1 MTGRAS
7 LRTVVPGIVL
17 TLAAG
22 GADLLAQGRQ
32 TGAIRGDVV
41 DAQGLVLPGVT
52 VTVSSGA
59 LQGARTTVTGANGDY
74 QIVALPPG
82 DYLVRFEI
90 DGFESVEETAPV
102 PLGGDVGVN
111 ATMPLAGVTEAV
123 EVVAVVSTPLE
134 STEIGANL
142 TATEINAL
150 PMGRSL
156 FRIAELQPG
165 LTDNSPNSG
174 QLVINGAFAYDNVFL
189 VDGVD
194 VNDNLF
200 ANANNLYIEDAV
212 EETQVLTSGISAE
225 YGRFSGGVINT
236 ITKSG
241 GNDFSGSYR
250 LNLYKPSWTS
260 VTPFERQSG
269 TTEREGDLSNNLV
282 HEVTAGGPVL
292 ADRLWFFYAG
302 RFSRIEDQETFSDT
316 GIPYTRTAD
325 NNRNQIKLTGTLTP
339 GHTLSGSYMRNPRAE
354 QRPSFGFSIDPQT
367 LIDRALPNDQF
378 VATYRGAVTD
388 DLFAEVAFSQK
399 RFGFRGTGGTS
410 TDIFDSPFV
419 TLTQRLGH
427 YNAPYFDATDPE
439 NRNNRQVH
447 GNVTWFAETPS
458 LGTHSVKGG
467 FERYTSTVT
476 GGNSQSSTGY
486 VFDADYAVGPDG
498 APLLD
503 ANDRLI
509 PVFVNGQS
517 LIENWLPER
526 GARID
531 ITTLSFFVNDD
542 WAVGEHLSLNL
553 GVRGEVV
560 DSETNSGIVTV
571 DTSSIVPRL
580 GVAYDPIGD
589 GRYTVQATWSHYAGR
604 YNDSQ
609 FANGTNVGNPSL
621 LYGVYTGPN
630 GQGRD
635 FAPGFDPDNYDYFFA
650 LFPTLNV
657 SNDPDLKSPITK
669 EYTVS
674 GGVALWDRGHVKGT
688 WVRRRAGNFIED
700 FQDLTTGV
708 TDIVHEGR
716 EWGMFV
722 NQVYRNTDLLRRDY
736 DGLQFDGTWRVTSS
750 FQVEGSYTVQLRNE
764 GNFTGEAANQP
775 AISSNAFDWPEITP
789 ADRYFPA
796 GRLPSFQRHKARL
809 WGIWNLNLGTYGSVD
824 LGGIW
829 RYNSGQVY
837 SIASSGQQATA
848 DQTRIIREL
857 GYPNDPAS
865 RTIYYWHGRGSE
877 TFPGYGLFDLSAQ
890 YQIPVWRSLRPWLK
904 LELFNVFNNDKLIG
918 WNTTVRPNFESPLD
932 ELGIPTGYVEG
943 DRYGEG
949 TSANQY
955 PGYLPG
961 LDGGRTFRMALGF
974 RF

>member
-82 DYLVRFEI
+82 DYLVRFEL

-325 NNRNQIKLTGTLTP
+325 NNRNQIKLTGTLAS

-447 GNVTWFAETPS
+447 GNVTWFVETPS

-580 GVAYDPIGD
+580 GVAYDPVGD

-609 FANGTNVGNPSL
+609 FANNTNVGNPSL

-635 FAPGFDPDNYDYFFA
+635 FAPGFDPDNYHYFFA

-708 TDIVHEGR
+708 TDIVHEG
-716 EWGMFV
+716 
-722 NQVYRNTDLLRRDY
+722 
-736 DGLQFDGTWRVTSS
+736 
-750 FQVEGSYTVQLRNE
+750 
-764 GNFTGEAANQP
+764 
-775 AISSNAFDWPEITP
+775 
-789 ADRYFPA
+789 
-796 GRLPSFQRHKARL
+796 
-809 WGIWNLNLGTYGSVD
+809 
-824 LGGIW
+824 
-829 RYNSGQVY
+829 
-837 SIASSGQQATA
+837 
-848 DQTRIIREL
+848 
-857 GYPNDPAS
+857 
-865 RTIYYWHGRGSE
+865 
-877 TFPGYGLFDLSAQ
+877 
-890 YQIPVWRSLRPWLK
+890 
-904 LELFNVFNNDKLIG
+904 
-918 WNTTVRPNFESPLD
+918 
-932 ELGIPTGYVEG
+932 
-943 DRYGEG
+943 
-949 TSANQY
+949 
-955 PGYLPG
+955 
-961 LDGGRTFRMALGF
+961 
-974 RF
+974 